1 MSGHGGY
8 AQYNGRGVRLFEITA
23 NVKQNSLTYKSWI
36 RRDTGDIEY
45 EYFPETVYPILTLIS
60 AIQGSSDTSPMTGS
74 VVTVSAIVVGDFQS
88 SDSDD
93 SRNMKGFY
101 LQEED
106 SDSDNDDLTSEGIF
120 IYEGDN
126 MLTDVNIGDLVEVTG
141 TVAEYNDST
150 QLSTVT
156 SVKVVSSSNTLPTAT
171 VIVFPKSVV
180 ELEAYAGMRT
190 DSPPDV
196 LEGVNGA
203 VKIASLNVLNFFTT
217 LNKGWCNYWTS
228 SRA

>member
-74 VVTVSAIVVGDFQS
+74 VVTVLAIVVGDFQN

-106 SDSDNDDLTSEGIF
+106 SDSDNDALTSEGIF

-126 MLTDVNIGDLVEVTG
+126 MLTDVNIGDLVEVTS

-156 SVKVVSSSNTLPTAT
+156 SVKVVSSSNSLPTAT
-171 VIVFPKSVV
+171 DNLVS
-180 ELEAYAGMRT
+180 
-190 DSPPDV
+190 
-196 LEGVNGA
+196 
-203 VKIASLNVLNFFTT
+203 
-217 LNKGWCNYWTS
+217 CQ
-228 SRA
+228 